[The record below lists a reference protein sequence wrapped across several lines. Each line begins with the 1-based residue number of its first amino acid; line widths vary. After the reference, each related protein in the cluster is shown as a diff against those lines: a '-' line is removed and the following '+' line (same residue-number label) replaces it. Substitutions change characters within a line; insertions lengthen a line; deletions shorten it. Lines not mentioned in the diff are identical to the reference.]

1 MPSITA
7 PREPPGPTPATTV
20 AARAADTSDPRRGLA
35 AVASLRRLTDAL
47 ELAQVESALRAG
59 LTWAEIATHL
69 GVTRQ
74 AVHKKFSRRVA
85 PDLTRHPRK

>member
-1 MPSITA
+1 MIPSD
-7 PREPPGPTPATTV
+7 V
-20 AARAADTSDPRRGLA
+20 AAQASDTTDPRRGLA
-35 AVASLRRLTDAL
+35 AVAALRRVTDAL

-59 LTWAEIATHL
+59 LTWVDIAAEL

-85 PDLTRHPRK
+85 PDLARTRK

>member
-1 MPSITA
+1 MPAPQNTGPDARSI
-7 PREPPGPTPATTV
+7 
-20 AARAADTSDPRRGLA
+20 AAHAADISDPRQGLA

-59 LTWAEIATHL
+59 LSWADIATHL

-74 AVHKKFSRRVA
+74 AVHKKFARRVS
-85 PDLTRHPRK
+85 PDLHRAPRN

>member
-1 MPSITA
+1 MTVSPD
-7 PREPPGPTPATTV
+7 PPAV
-20 AARAADTSDPRRGLA
+20 AAGVASTAADTTDPRRGLA